1 MENKKEFVIEV
12 TDSMVLRAGRNQN
25 APLTFQIEEG
35 DLADPDIEAV
45 LWVQDIDKLIDAMLD
60 LKRAIRNEYE

>member
-1 MENKKEFVIEV
+1 MEDKKEFVVRV
-12 TDSMVLRAGRNQN
+12 TESMVLRAGRNQN

-35 DLADPDIEAV
+35 DPANPDIEAV